1 MLIHFKIAL
10 IVLTIITFSITFL
23 TFNPPVSAIKNMDN
37 EMNQGNN
44 KNQDQLAVIT
54 NINLEN
60 IEKKG
65 FLKVVAFI
73 NGEDF
78 SKKIPLDKLKDTTK
92 KVKVKFSMDKENEL
106 VSATTPDE
114 FFVCAYHVQSPNVKL
129 DSSVKKNSIEYF
141 DCNEGDIQSVT
152 EPTEINLFK
161 PKSQVYSKSI
171 NYHNFYAKPKVVSFT
186 NLDNNNNNNNT
197 KSTGN
202 TTATSSANLK
212 IKSNHDYDDDNKPVK
227 VKIVVPLED
236 RKDIKKLKVMA
247 MLKGQIKSEMIEDVQ
262 EEFDKIG
269 SYTIERIFAFDK
281 NTDIGPIQIGDRF
294 HGCASGEGLKPKEG
308 TECEKRLIKDFD
320 KIHTLPIHAKI
331 SPKP

>member
-1 MLIHFKIAL
+1 MLIQFKIAL
-10 IVLTIITFSITFL
+10 IVLIITTFSIACMTFD
-23 TFNPPVSAIKNMDN
+23 PVSAIKKMDSEVN
-37 EMNQGNN
+37 GENN
-44 KNQDQLAVIT
+44 NNQDQLAVIT

-129 DSSVKKNSIEYF
+129 DSSVKKNSIEYV

-186 NLDNNNNNNNT
+186 NLDNNNNNNI
-197 KSTGN
+197 KSTVN
-202 TTATSSANLK
+202 TSATSSANLK
-212 IKSNHDYDDDNKPVK
+212 IKSNHDNDDNKPVK

-247 MLKGQIKSEMIEDVQ
+247 MLKGQIKYEIIDDVQ
-262 EEFDKIG
+262 KEFDKIG
-269 SYTIERIFAFDK
+269 
-281 NTDIGPIQIGDRF
+281 
-294 HGCASGEGLKPKEG
+294 GLH
-308 TECEKRLIKDFD
+308 D
-320 KIHTLPIHAKI
+320 
-331 SPKP
+331 

>member
-1 MLIHFKIAL
+1 MLIQFKIAL
-10 IVLTIITFSITFL
+10 IVLTITTFSIACMTFD
-23 TFNPPVSAIKNMDN
+23 PVSAIKKMDSEVN
-37 EMNQGNN
+37 GEN
-44 KNQDQLAVIT
+44 KNNQDQLAVIT

-78 SKKIPLDKLKDTTK
+78 SKKILLDKLKESTK
-92 KVKVKFSMDKENEL
+92 KVKVKFEMDKENEL
-106 VSATTPDE
+106 VSATKPDE
-114 FFVCAYHVQSPNVKL
+114 FFVCAYHVQSPSIKL
-129 DSSVKKNSIEYF
+129 DSSVKQNSIEYF

-152 EPTEINLFK
+152 EPTEVNLFK
-161 PKSQVYSKSI
+161 TKSQVYSKSV
-171 NYHNFYAKPKVVSFT
+171 NYHNFYAKPKVVSSV
-186 NLDNNNNNNNT
+186 NLDNNT
-197 KSTGN
+197 KTTGDN
-202 TTATSSANLK
+202 TTSSNNLK
-212 IKSNHDYDDDNKPVK
+212 IKSNHDDDNNNKPVK
-227 VKIVVPLED
+227 VKIVVPLDD

-247 MLKGQIKSEMIEDVQ
+247 MLKGQVKYEVIEDVQ
-262 EEFDKIG
+262 KEFDKIG
-269 SYTIERIFAFDK
+269 GYTIERIFAFDK

-320 KIHTLPIHAKI
+320 RVHTLPIHAKI

>member
-1 MLIHFKIAL
+1 MLIQFKIAL
-10 IVLTIITFSITFL
+10 IVLIITTFSIACMTFD
-23 TFNPPVSAIKNMDN
+23 PVSAIKKMDSEVN
-37 EMNQGNN
+37 GENN
-44 KNQDQLAVIT
+44 NNQDQLAVIT

-78 SKKIPLDKLKDTTK
+78 SKKILLDKLKESTK
-92 KVKVKFSMDKENEL
+92 KVKVKFEMDKENEL
-106 VSATTPDE
+106 VSATKPDE
-114 FFVCAYHVQSPNVKL
+114 FFVCAYHVQSPNIKS
-129 DSSVKKNSIEYF
+129 DSSVKQNSIEYF

-152 EPTEINLFK
+152 EPTEVNLFK
-161 PKSQVYSKSI
+161 TKSQVYSKSV
-171 NYHNFYAKPKVVSFT
+171 NYHNFYAKPEVVSFV
-186 NLDNNNNNNNT
+186 NLDNNT
-197 KSTGN
+197 KTTGDN
-202 TTATSSANLK
+202 TTSSNNLN
-212 IKSNHDYDDDNKPVK
+212 IKSNHDDDNNNKPVK
-227 VKIVVPLED
+227 VKIVVPLDD

-247 MLKGQIKSEMIEDVQ
+247 MLKGQVKYEIIEDVQ
-262 EEFDKIG
+262 KEFDKIG
-269 SYTIERIFAFDK
+269 GYTIERIFAFDK

-320 KIHTLPIHAKI
+320 RVHTLPIHAKI

>member
-1 MLIHFKIAL
+1 MLIHFKIAFF
-10 IVLTIITFSITFL
+10 VLTITIFSIACMTFD
-23 TFNPPVSAIKNMDN
+23 PVSAIKKMDN
-37 EMNQGNN
+37 EVNGENNNNQG
-44 KNQDQLAVIT
+44 QLAVIT
-54 NINLEN
+54 NINLED

-78 SKKIPLDKLKDTTK
+78 SKKIPLDILKESTK
-92 KVKVKFSMDKENEL
+92 KVKVKFEMDKENEL
-106 VSATTPDE
+106 VSATKPDE

-129 DSSVKKNSIEYF
+129 DSSVKQNSIEYF

-152 EPTEINLFK
+152 EPTEVNLFK
-161 PKSQVYSKSI
+161 TKSQVYSKSV
-171 NYHNFYAKPKVVSFT
+171 NYHNFYAKPKVVSLT
-186 NLDNNNNNNNT
+186 SLDNNKT

-202 TTATSSANLK
+202 TITSAANLK
-212 IKSNHDYDDDNKPVK
+212 IKSNHDDNKPVK

-247 MLKGQIKSEMIEDVQ
+247 MLKGQIKYEIIEDVQ
-262 EEFDKIG
+262 KEFDKIG
-269 SYTIERIFAFDK
+269 GYTIERIFAFDK

-294 HGCASGEGLKPKEG
+294 HGCASGEGLKPNEG

-320 KIHTLPIHAKI
+320 KIHTLPVHAKI

>member
-10 IVLTIITFSITFL
+10 IVLTITIIGITYL
-23 TFNPPVSAIKNMDN
+23 TFNPVSAIKNMDN
-37 EMNQGNN
+37 EMNQDNN
-44 KNQDQLAVIT
+44 NNNNQNQLAVIT
-54 NINLEN
+54 TINLEN
-60 IEKKG
+60 IEKNG

-78 SKKIPLDKLKDTTK
+78 SKKIPLDNLKETTQ
-92 KVKVKFSMDKENEL
+92 KVKVKFEMDKENDL

-129 DSSVKKNSIEYF
+129 DSTVKKNSIEYF

-152 EPTEINLFK
+152 EPTEVNLFK
-161 PKSQVYSKSI
+161 TKSQVYSKSI
-171 NYHNFYAKPKVVSFT
+171 NYHNLYAKSKVVSFAS
-186 NLDNNNNNNNT
+186 LENNNT

-202 TTATSSANLK
+202 TNTSSANLK
-212 IKSNHDYDDDNKPVK
+212 IKTNHDDDSNNKPVQ

-247 MLKGQIKSEMIEDVQ
+247 MLKGEIKSEMIEDVQ
-262 EEFDKIG
+262 KEFDKIG
-269 SYTIERIFAFDK
+269 SYTIERIFAFDR

-294 HGCASGEGLKPKEG
+294 HGCASGEGLKPNEG

-320 KIHTLPIHAKI
+320 KIHALPVHAKI
-331 SPKP
+331 SKP

>member
-1 MLIHFKIAL
+1 MLTHIRLIL
-10 IVLTIITFSITFL
+10 IVMTITTFSVTYL
-23 TFNPPVSAIKNMDN
+23 TFNPVSAIKKMEND
-37 EMNQGNN
+37 MNQDTN
-44 KNQDQLAVIT
+44 KNQNQLAVIT

-65 FLKVVAFI
+65 FLKVVTFI

-78 SKKIPLDKLKDTTK
+78 SKKIPLDKLKETTK
-92 KVKVKFSMDKENEL
+92 KLKVKFQMDKENEL

-114 FFVCAYHVQSPNVKL
+114 FFVCAYHVQSPNWKL

-141 DCNEGDIQSVT
+141 DCNEGDIQSIT

-161 PKSQVYSKSI
+161 TKSQVYSKSI
-171 NYHNFYAKPKVVSFT
+171 NYHNFYAKSKVVSFT
-186 NLDNNNNNNNT
+186 SLDNNNT

-202 TTATSSANLK
+202 TTTSSANLK
-212 IKSNHDYDDDNKPVK
+212 IKSNDEEDNKSVK
-227 VKIVVPLED
+227 VKIVVPLDD

-247 MLKGQIKSEMIEDVQ
+247 MLKGQIKSAIIYDVQ
-262 EEFDKIG
+262 KVFDKTG
-269 SYTIERIFAFDK
+269 GYTIERTFEFER

-320 KIHTLPIHAKI
+320 KIHTLPVHAKI